1 MTLEVA
7 ASPIVSRGEA
17 QDGAFAVARGGWQG
31 AQNFWRARPLS
42 DAMALH
48 VPRAS
53 RALLSLGFT
62 ALLVLLS
69 PRVLAARA
77 TTRSL
82 GGADRYLTHVT
93 TDKPLYR
100 PGEQVLVRGLVL
112 EALSRKPYAGSLQAQ
127 LEVRG
132 PKGDV
137 VATSMVSTAD
147 AIWGYAWPI
156 PAGQPGG
163 EYTLRVTY
171 PWTGAAPAE
180 RKFDVRAYRAPRLK
194 SQIEFLRDGYGP
206 GDTVTATLD
215 VKRAEGGVPE
225 GAKVLAT
232 ALVDGATAAQVPCTV
247 DGKGRCTVR
256 FPLPTAMARGEGTLA
271 FTIEDGGVVES
282 AAKTI
287 PILLQTLD
295 VALYPEGGDL
305 VAGLAS
311 RVYFEARTPARKP
324 ADLMG
329 RVVEVDTGRVV
340 ARARSE
346 HEGRGRFELTPQAGV
361 RYALIID
368 APSGIQKRFPL
379 PEVKPRG
386 AVIRSREDVVPAS
399 RLVQLAVGL
408 SGVGRATVTLSQR
421 EVRVASAVIGDV
433 QGGAVTLD
441 PGEADGVLVAT
452 VWDHDGRPLAERLV
466 FRQPS
471 KEVTVE
477 LKADRERYVP
487 GGPVRLTAR
496 TTRAG
501 QPVSALV
508 MLTVTDDAVL
518 ELQEKRDQVPQLPV
532 MVLLEPE
539 VKELADAQLYLDAK
553 NPKSKLAVDL
563 LLGTQGWR
571 RFALTDTQGFLAR
584 QGDAAM
590 RVLAVRWPREPL
602 PISRPFPRGGG
613 RVGAFNGPRSAV
625 ALEQDM
631 VERSAKA
638 ADDGAGQPVADAFVG
653 MAPVAAVPP
662 AQAPEAPAAVAP
674 VLMLE
679 AKEEEAPMAEVARR
693 AKRDLSFADKSR
705 LMGQWV
711 YLREFAHAVRPNRKA
726 ADRVDFAETLYWN
739 AGVRTDARTG
749 EAQVSF
755 AMSDSVTTFKAFAG
769 AVGGDGALGSAV
781 AELESVQPFYAEPKL
796 PLEVTSGD
804 VVRLPVALVNGT
816 EARLAGAGVEIE
828 LKGDVKVVGGR
839 AVNLAS
845 RERARQLF
853 SLEIGDQAR
862 PVDVKLTARAGQYT
876 DVVTRTLSIKPRGFP
891 GRVSFGGLLSAK
903 GPVSHQVV
911 LPESVVPGSVRTSIA
926 VYPGPLANMTESL
939 ARLIQEPSGCFEQT
953 SSTTYPMTMAQQYF
967 QTHTGVSSEL
977 VASAREKLERGYQ
990 RLVGYET
997 SEKGF
1002 EWFGQNPGHEALT
1015 AFGLLHFTDMRQV
1028 REVDAA
1034 MLERTREWLLQ
1045 QRDGQGGFNRK
1056 RRALHVWVEDA
1067 DTSNAYIVWTLLE
1080 SASQPAEQA
1089 KVLSREVASLK
1100 AAAAKSTNSYVVAL
1114 AANAL
1119 ALAGDTAEAR
1129 ALMGR
1134 LASSQGNDGVVGGA
1148 TQSIVGSSGATLN
1161 IETTALAALAWM
1173 RDPSYVGNVERAMKF
1188 LAESSDG
1195 GRYGATQS
1203 TVLALRAIIAY
1214 DKARAS
1220 KLTPGRVSVYVD
1232 GRLVGEPV
1240 RFDGAAQEALKLPDV
1255 SALLGPGAR
1264 RVELRMEGGAELPY
1278 SVEVTYSALVP
1289 DSSKETRVALEVSLA
1304 KTDLT
1309 EGEPTEARVVVA
1321 NRTGQRLPTAVAIF
1335 GVPGG
1340 LEVRH
1345 DQLKELVKRQV
1356 VDAYEVLGRDV
1367 VLYWRGMEPHRRID
1381 VPLSLVAAVPGTY
1394 TGPASRAYLY
1404 YADEHKT
1411 WSEGVKVS
1419 IAPKP

>member
-1 MTLEVA
+1 MAHLF
-7 ASPIVSRGEA
+7 P
-17 QDGAFAVARGGWQG
+17 FA
-31 AQNFWRARPLS
+31 L
-42 DAMALH
+42 
-48 VPRAS
+48 
-53 RALLSLGFT
+53 RALLPLGVAAVF
-62 ALLVLLS
+62 VMVS
-69 PRVLAARA
+69 PRVQAARA

-82 GGADRYLTHVT
+82 GGENRYLTHVT

-127 LEVRG
+127 VEVRG

-137 VATSMVSTAD
+137 VTTSTASTAD
-147 AIWGYAWPI
+147 AVWGYAWPI

-194 SQIEFLRDGYGP
+194 SQIEFLREGYGP

-225 GAKVLAT
+225 GAKVTAN
-232 ALVDGATAAQVPCTV
+232 ALVDGATVAQVPCTV
-247 DGKGRCTVR
+247 DAKGRCTVR
-256 FPLPTAMARGEGTLA
+256 FPLPAAMERGEGTLA

-295 VALYPEGGDL
+295 LALYPEGGDL

-324 ADLMG
+324 ADLVG
-329 RVVEVDTGRVV
+329 QVVEVDSGKVV
-340 ARARSE
+340 AHVRSE

-361 RYALIID
+361 RYALRID
-368 APSGIQKRFPL
+368 SPSGIRKRFPL

-386 AVIRSREDVVPAS
+386 AVIRVREDVVPAG
-399 RLVQLAVGL
+399 RLVQLVVGL
-408 SGVGRATVTLSQR
+408 NNVGRATVTLSQR
-421 EVRVASAVIGDV
+421 EVRVASAVLGDV
-433 QGGAVTLD
+433 KGGPVTLD

-471 KEVTVE
+471 KELTVE
-477 LKADRERYVP
+477 LKADRTRYVP

-496 TTRAG
+496 TTRGG

-518 ELQEKRDQVPQLPV
+518 ELQEKRDQAPRLPV

-539 VKELADAQLYLDAK
+539 VKELADAQLYLDEK

-571 RFALTDTQGFLAR
+571 RFALTDAQGFLAR
-584 QGDAAM
+584 HGDAAM
-590 RVLAVRWPREPL
+590 RVLAVRWPREPVRKPRPSSISKAGRGAVEGMAPPMMDRNMDDEEEAFAGLAVNEVL
-602 PISRPFPRGGG
+602 P
-613 RVGAFNGPRSAV
+613 
-625 ALEQDM
+625 Q
-631 VERSAKA
+631 
-638 ADDGAGQPVADAFVG
+638 
-653 MAPVAAVPP
+653 MAPVAAAAPAPMPP
-662 AQAPEAPAAVAP
+662 AEEAPAP
-674 VLMLE
+674 VLQV
-679 AKEEEAPMAEVARR
+679 AKEEEAPKVQGFLR
-693 AKRDLSFADKSR
+693 AKRDMRGEDKR
-705 LMGQWV
+705 AVIQGQLI
-711 YLREFAHAVRPNRKA
+711 YLREFAHTARPNRKA
-726 ADRVDFAETLYWN
+726 GDRVDFAETLYWN

-749 EAQVSF
+749 EARVSF

-816 EARLAGAGVEIE
+816 EARLPGAGVKVE
-828 LKGDVKVVGGR
+828 LKGDVKVSGGPTLD
-839 AVNLAS
+839 LAS
-845 RERARQLF
+845 QARGRQLF
-853 SLEIGDQAR
+853 SLEIGQEAR
-862 PVDVKLTARAGQYT
+862 PVDVKLTASAGEYT

-891 GRVSFGGLLSAK
+891 GRVSFGGLLSSK
-903 GPVSHQVV
+903 GPATHRVV
-911 LPESVVPGSVRTSIA
+911 LPQGLVHGSVRTSIA

-967 QTHTGVSSEL
+967 QTHTGVNPEL
-977 VASAREKLERGYQ
+977 VASAKEKLERGYQ

-997 SEKGF
+997 SEKGY

-1028 REVDAA
+1028 RDVDAA

-1056 RRALHVWVEDA
+1056 RRALHVWVEDP

-1080 SASQPAEQA
+1080 SAGQPASQA
-1089 KVLSREVASLK
+1089 KELSREVASLK

-1129 ALMGR
+1129 RLMGR
-1134 LASSQGNDGVVGGA
+1134 LASAQGQDGVVGGA
-1148 TQSIVGSSGATLN
+1148 TQSIVGSSGETLN

-1173 RDPSYVGNVERAMKF
+1173 RDPAYVGNVERAMKF
-1188 LAESSDG
+1188 VAESSDG

-1220 KLTPGRVSVYVD
+1220 KLTPGQVRVYVD
-1232 GRLVGEPV
+1232 GRPVGEPV
-1240 RFDGAAQEALKLPDV
+1240 RFDGASQEALKLPDV
-1255 SALLGPGAR
+1255 SALLGAGER

-1278 SVEVTYSALVP
+1278 SVEVTYNTVTP
-1289 DSSKETRVALEVSLA
+1289 DSSKDTAVTLEVALA
-1304 KTDLT
+1304 KTALT
-1309 EGEPTEARVVVA
+1309 EGEPTEARVMVA

-1367 VLYWRGMEPHRRID
+1367 VLYWRGMEPHKRID

-1394 TGPASRAYLY
+1394 TGPSSRAYLY
-1404 YADEHKT
+1404 YADEHKV

>member
-1 MTLEVA
+1 M
-7 ASPIVSRGEA
+7 ASH
-17 QDGAFAVARGGWQG
+17 F
-31 AQNFWRARPLS
+31 PLP
-42 DAMALH
+42 L
-48 VPRAS
+48 
-53 RALLSLGFT
+53 RALLPLGVT
-62 ALLVLLS
+62 AFLVMLS
-69 PRVLAARA
+69 PRVLAARP

-82 GGADRYLTHVT
+82 GGGNRYLTHVT

-127 LEVRG
+127 VEVRG

-137 VATSMVSTAD
+137 VTTSTASTAD
-147 AIWGYAWPI
+147 AVWGYAWPI

-180 RKFDVRAYRAPRLK
+180 RKFDVRAFRAPRLK

-225 GAKVLAT
+225 GAKVTAN
-232 ALVDGATAAQVPCTV
+232 ALVDGATVAQVPCTV
-247 DGKGRCTVR
+247 DAKGRCTVR
-256 FPLPTAMARGEGTLA
+256 FPLPSAMERGEGTLA

-282 AAKTI
+282 ASKTI

-295 VALYPEGGDL
+295 LALYPEGGDL

-311 RVYFEARTPARKP
+311 RVYFEARTPSRKP
-324 ADLMG
+324 ADLVG
-329 RVVEVDTGRVV
+329 RVVEVGSGRVV
-340 ARARSE
+340 ARVRSE

-361 RYALIID
+361 RYALRID
-368 APSGIQKRFPL
+368 SPSGIQKGFPL
-379 PEVKPRG
+379 PEVKPGG
-386 AVIRSREDVVPAS
+386 AVLRVRDDVVPAG
-399 RLVQLAVGL
+399 RGVQLDVGL
-408 SGVGRATVTLSQR
+408 NNVGRATVTLSQR
-421 EVRVASAVIGDV
+421 EVRVASAVMGDV
-433 QGGAVTLD
+433 KGGRVTLD
-441 PGEADGVLVAT
+441 PGDADGVLVAT

-471 KEVTVE
+471 KELTVE
-477 LKADRERYVP
+477 LKADRTRYVP
-487 GGPVRLTAR
+487 GGPVQLTAR
-496 TTRAG
+496 TTRGG

-518 ELQEKRDQVPQLPV
+518 ELQEKRDQAPQLPV

-539 VKELADAQLYLDAK
+539 VKELADAQLYLDAT

-571 RFALTDTQGFLAR
+571 RFALTDVKGFLAR
-584 QGDAAM
+584 HGDAAM
-590 RVLAVRWPREPL
+590 RVLAVRSPQEPVRNRRLGIDKAGRGVAVPGLAGRAPPAMDREEDL
-602 PISRPFPRGGG
+602 
-613 RVGAFNGPRSAV
+613 
-625 ALEQDM
+625 
-631 VERSAKA
+631 
-638 ADDGAGQPVADAFVG
+638 AGDAFEG
-653 MAPVAAVPP
+653 QAPVAAADP
-662 AQAPEAPAAVAP
+662 APMAPMAP
-674 VLMLE
+674 
-679 AKEEEAPMAEVARR
+679 EEEAPAVEAPAPVLQVAKEDEAPKVQGFLR
-693 AKRDLSFADKSR
+693 AKREMRFDNRQQLIQ
-705 LMGQWV
+705 GQLV
-711 YLREFAHAVRPNRKA
+711 YLREFAHTARPNRKA
-726 ADRVDFAETLYWN
+726 GDRVDFAETLYWN

-749 EAQVSF
+749 EARVSF

-816 EARLAGAGVEIE
+816 EARLPGAGVKVD
-828 LKGDVKVVGGR
+828 LKGDVKVSGGPTLD
-839 AVNLAS
+839 LAS
-845 RERARQLF
+845 RARARQLF
-853 SLEIGDQAR
+853 SLEIGQEAR
-862 PVDVKLTARAGQYT
+862 PVDVKLTASAGEYT

-891 GRVSFGGLLSAK
+891 GRVSFGGL
-903 GPVSHQVV
+903 VSSKAPAVHRVV
-911 LPESVVPGSVRTSIA
+911 LPQSLVPGSVRTSIA

-967 QTHTGVSSEL
+967 QTHTGVSPEL

-997 SEKGF
+997 SEKGY
-1002 EWFGQNPGHEALT
+1002 EWFGQSPGHEALT

-1028 REVDAA
+1028 RDVDAV

-1067 DTSNAYIVWTLLE
+1067 DTSNAYILWTLLE
-1080 SASQPAEQA
+1080 SAGQSASQA
-1089 KVLSREVASLK
+1089 KELSREVASLK
-1100 AAAAKSTNSYVVAL
+1100 AAAAKSSNTYVVAL

-1119 ALAGDTAEAR
+1119 ALAGDTAESR
-1129 ALMGR
+1129 KLMGR
-1134 LASSQGNDGVVGGA
+1134 LASAQGQDGSVSGA
-1148 TQSIVGSSGATLN
+1148 TQSIVGSSGETLS

-1173 RDPSYVGNVERAMKF
+1173 RDPSYVGQVERAMKF

-1220 KLTPGRVSVYVD
+1220 QLTPGLVRVYVD
-1232 GRLVGEPV
+1232 GRPVGEPV
-1240 RFDGAAQEALKLPDV
+1240 RFDGASQEALKLPDV
-1255 SALLGPGAR
+1255 SALLGTGEH

-1278 SVEVTYSALVP
+1278 SVEVTYNLLTP
-1289 DSSKETRVALEVSLA
+1289 DSSKDTAVTLEVALA
-1304 KTDLT
+1304 KTALT

-1367 VLYWRGMEPHRRID
+1367 VLYWRGMEPHKRID

>member
-1 MTLEVA
+1 MD
-7 ASPIVSRGEA
+7 SPA
-17 QDGAFAVARGGWQG
+17 LP
-31 AQNFWRARPLS
+31 PL
-42 DAMALH
+42 
-48 VPRAS
+48 
-53 RALLSLGFT
+53 RALLPLGLT
-62 ALLVLLS
+62 ALLVMLS
-69 PRVLAARA
+69 PRVFAARA

-82 GGADRYLTHVT
+82 GGANRYLTHVT

-137 VATSMVSTAD
+137 VTTSTASTAD
-147 AIWGYAWPI
+147 AVWGYAWPI

-225 GAKVLAT
+225 GAKVTAN
-232 ALVDGATAAQVPCTV
+232 ALVDGTTVAQVPCTV
-247 DGKGRCTVR
+247 DAKGRCTVR
-256 FPLPTAMARGEGTLA
+256 FPLPAAMERGEGTLA

-295 VALYPEGGDL
+295 LALYPEGGDL

-324 ADLMG
+324 ADLTG
-329 RVVEVDTGRVV
+329 RVVEVGSGKVV
-340 ARARSE
+340 ARVRSE

-361 RYALIID
+361 RYALRID
-368 APSGIQKRFPL
+368 SPSGIQKSFPL
-379 PEVKPRG
+379 PEVKPSG
-386 AVIRSREDVVPAS
+386 AVIRVREDVVPVG
-399 RLVQLAVGL
+399 RGVQLAVGL

-421 EVRVASAVIGDV
+421 EVRVASAVMGDV
-433 QGGAVTLD
+433 KGGPVTLD

-452 VWDHDGRPLAERLV
+452 VWDHDGRPVAERLV

-471 KEVTVE
+471 KELSVE

-496 TTRAG
+496 TTRGG

-518 ELQEKRDQVPQLPV
+518 ELLEKREQAPQLPV

-584 QGDAAM
+584 HGDAAM
-590 RVLAVRWPREPL
+590 RVLAVRWPQEPVRK
-602 PISRPFPRGGG
+602 PRPSTVSKAGRGD
-613 RVGAFNGPRSAV
+613 AV
-625 ALEQDM
+625 AGLGQAQPLMDRNVIDE
-631 VERSAKA
+631 
-638 ADDGAGQPVADAFVG
+638 DDAFAGQAEGAVIPQQ
-653 MAPVAAVPP
+653 APVAAAAP
-662 AQAPEAPAAVAP
+662 APMLPAEEVLEEAPAP
-674 VLMLE
+674 VVQ
-679 AKEEEAPMAEVARR
+679 ADKEDEAPMARKASR
-693 AKRDLSFADKSR
+693 AKRDMRFDER
-705 LMGQWV
+705 HVIQGQLIS
-711 YLREFAHAVRPNRKA
+711 LREFAHTARPNRKA
-726 ADRVDFAETLYWN
+726 GDRVDFAETLYWN

-749 EAQVSF
+749 EARVSF

-816 EARLAGAGVEIE
+816 GARLSDAGGKVE
-828 LKGDVKVVGGR
+828 LKGDVKVSGGPTLD
-839 AVNLAS
+839 LAS
-845 RERARQLF
+845 QARARQLF
-853 SLEIGDQAR
+853 SLEIGQEAR
-862 PVDVKLTARAGQYT
+862 PVDVKLTASAGEYT

-903 GPVSHQVV
+903 AAAAHRVV
-911 LPESVVPGSVRTSIA
+911 LPQSLVPGSVRTSIA

-967 QTHTGVSSEL
+967 QTHTGVNPEL
-977 VASAREKLERGYQ
+977 VASAKEKLERGYQ

-997 SEKGF
+997 SEKGY

-1028 REVDAA
+1028 REVDTA
-1034 MLERTREWLLQ
+1034 MMERTREWLLQ

-1067 DTSNAYIVWTLLE
+1067 DTSNAYILWTLLE
-1080 SASQPAEQA
+1080 SAGQPASQA
-1089 KVLSREVASLK
+1089 KELSREVASLK

-1114 AANAL
+1114 AANTL

-1129 ALMGR
+1129 TLMGR
-1134 LASSQGNDGVVGGA
+1134 LAASQGQDGVVGGA
-1148 TQSIVGSSGATLN
+1148 TQSIVGSSGETLN
-1161 IETTALAALAWM
+1161 IETTALAVLAWM
-1173 RDPSYVGNVERAMKF
+1173 RAPAYVGNVERAMKF

-1220 KLTPGRVSVYVD
+1220 KLTPGLVRVYVD
-1232 GRLVGEPV
+1232 GRAVGEPV
-1240 RFDGAAQEALKLPDV
+1240 RFDGSSQEALKLPDV
-1255 SALLGPGAR
+1255 SALLGTGER

-1278 SVEVTYSALVP
+1278 SVEVTYNSVTP
-1289 DSSKETRVALEVSLA
+1289 DSSKDTAVTLEVALA
-1304 KTDLT
+1304 KTALT

-1367 VLYWRGMEPHRRID
+1367 VLYWRGMEPHKRID

-1394 TGPASRAYLY
+1394 TGPSSRAYLY

-1411 WSEGVKVS
+1411 WSGGVKVT
-1419 IAPKP
+1419 IAPKL

>member
-1 MTLEVA
+1 MAHLV
-7 ASPIVSRGEA
+7 P
-17 QDGAFAVARGGWQG
+17 FA
-31 AQNFWRARPLS
+31 L
-42 DAMALH
+42 
-48 VPRAS
+48 
-53 RALLSLGFT
+53 RALLPLGF
-62 ALLVLLS
+62 AAVFVMLS
-69 PRVLAARA
+69 PQVLAARA

-82 GGADRYLTHVT
+82 GGENRYLTHVT

-127 LEVRG
+127 VEVRG

-137 VATSMVSTAD
+137 VTTSTASTAD
-147 AIWGYAWPI
+147 AVWGYAWPI

-206 GDTVTATLD
+206 GDTVTATLE

-225 GAKVLAT
+225 GAKVTAN
-232 ALVDGATAAQVPCTV
+232 ALVDGATVAQVPCTV
-247 DGKGRCTVR
+247 DAKGRCTVR
-256 FPLPTAMARGEGTLA
+256 FPLPSAMERGEGTLA

-295 VALYPEGGDL
+295 LALYPEGGDL

-324 ADLMG
+324 ADLTG
-329 RVVEVDTGRVV
+329 RIVEVDSGRVV
-340 ARARSE
+340 ARVSSE

-361 RYALIID
+361 RYALRID
-368 APSGIQKRFPL
+368 SPSGIRKSFPL

-386 AVIRSREDVVPAS
+386 AVIRVREDVVPAGK
-399 RLVQLAVGL
+399 LVQLVVGL
-408 SGVGRATVTLSQR
+408 NGVGRGTVTLSQR
-421 EVRVASAVIGDV
+421 EVRVASAVLGDV
-433 QGGAVTLD
+433 KGGPVTLD

-452 VWDHDGRPLAERLV
+452 VWDHDGRPVAERLV

-471 KEVTVE
+471 KELSVE
-477 LKADRERYVP
+477 LKADRTRYVP

-496 TTRAG
+496 TTRGG

-518 ELQEKRDQVPQLPV
+518 ELQEKRDQAPQLPV

-539 VKELADAQLYLDAK
+539 VRELADAQLYLDAK

-571 RFALTDTQGFLAR
+571 RFALTDAQGFLAR
-584 QGDAAM
+584 HGDAAM
-590 RVLAVRWPREPL
+590 RVLAVRWPREPVRKHR
-602 PISRPFPRGGG
+602 PSSISKAG
-613 RVGAFNGPRSAV
+613 R
-625 ALEQDM
+625 
-631 VERSAKA
+631 
-638 ADDGAGQPVADAFVG
+638 GAGMAGMPRLEEPLMDEEGALAGDAFAG
-653 MAPVAAVPP
+653 QAPVAALPSMPAVAAAAPPPLPP
-662 AQAPEAPAAVAP
+662 AEAAPEVEAPAP
-674 VLMLE
+674 VLQV
-679 AKEEEAPMAEVARR
+679 AKEEEAPRTQGRLVRE
-693 AKRDLSFADKSR
+693 KRDRHFDDKQVIQ
-705 LMGQWV
+705 GQLI
-711 YLREFAHAVRPNRKA
+711 YLREFAHTARPNRKA
-726 ADRVDFAETLYWN
+726 GDRVDFAETLYWN

-749 EAQVSF
+749 EARVSF

-816 EARLAGAGVEIE
+816 EARLSGAGVKVD
-828 LKGDVKVVGGR
+828 LKGDVKVSGGPTLD
-839 AVNLAS
+839 LAS
-845 RERARQLF
+845 QARGRQLF
-853 SLEIGDQAR
+853 SLEIGQEAR
-862 PVDVKLTARAGQYT
+862 PVDVKLTASAGEYT

-891 GRVSFGGLLSAK
+891 GRVSFGGLLSSK
-903 GPVSHQVV
+903 GPAAHRVV
-911 LPESVVPGSVRTSIA
+911 LPQSLVPGSVRTSIA

-967 QTHTGVSSEL
+967 QTHTGVNPEL

-997 SEKGF
+997 SEKGY

-1028 REVDAA
+1028 RDVDTA

-1067 DTSNAYIVWTLLE
+1067 DTSNAYILWTLLE
-1080 SASQPAEQA
+1080 SAGQPASQA
-1089 KVLSREVASLK
+1089 KELSREVASVK
-1100 AAAAKSTNSYVVAL
+1100 AAAAKSSNSYVVAL

-1129 ALMGR
+1129 KLMGR
-1134 LASSQGNDGVVGGA
+1134 LASAQGQDGAVGGA
-1148 TQSIVGSSGATLN
+1148 TQSIVGSSGETLN

-1173 RDPSYVGNVERAMKF
+1173 RDPAYVGNVERAMKF
-1188 LAESSDG
+1188 VAESSDG

-1220 KLTPGRVSVYVD
+1220 KLTPGLVRVYVD
-1232 GRLVGEPV
+1232 DRPVGEPV
-1240 RFDGAAQEALKLPDV
+1240 RFDGSSQEALKLPDV
-1255 SALLGPGAR
+1255 SALLGTGER

-1278 SVEVTYSALVP
+1278 SVEVTFNMLTP
-1289 DSSKETRVALEVSLA
+1289 DSSRDTAVTLEVALA
-1304 KTDLT
+1304 KTALT

-1367 VLYWRGMEPHRRID
+1367 VLYWRGMEPHKRID

-1394 TGPASRAYLY
+1394 TGPSSRAYLY
-1404 YADEHKT
+1404 YADEHKV

>member
-1 MTLEVA
+1 MAHFV
-7 ASPIVSRGEA
+7 P
-17 QDGAFAVARGGWQG
+17 FA
-31 AQNFWRARPLS
+31 L
-42 DAMALH
+42 
-48 VPRAS
+48 
-53 RALLSLGFT
+53 RALLPLGVAAVFVT
-62 ALLVLLS
+62 LS
-69 PRVLAARA
+69 PQVLAARA
-77 TTRSL
+77 TSRSL
-82 GGADRYLTHVT
+82 GGENRYLTHVT

-112 EALSRKPYAGSLQAQ
+112 DALNRKPYAGSLHAQ
-127 LEVRG
+127 VEVRG

-137 VATSMVSTAD
+137 VTTSTASTAD
-147 AIWGYAWPI
+147 SVWGYAWPI
-156 PAGQPGG
+156 PAGQAGG

-215 VKRAEGGVPE
+215 VKRAEGGVPA
-225 GAKVLAT
+225 GAKVTAN
-232 ALVDGATAAQVPCTV
+232 ALVDGANVAQVPCTV
-247 DGKGRCTVR
+247 DAKGRCTVS
-256 FPLPTAMARGEGTLA
+256 FPLPAAMERGEGTLA
-271 FTIEDGGVVES
+271 FTIQDGGVVES

-295 VALYPEGGDL
+295 LAMYPEGGDL

-329 RVVEVDTGRVV
+329 RIVEVESGKVV
-340 ARARSE
+340 ARVSSE

-361 RYALIID
+361 RYALRID
-368 APSGIQKRFPL
+368 SPSGIRKSFPL

-386 AVIRSREDVVPAS
+386 AVIRVRDDVVPAGK
-399 RLVQLAVGL
+399 LVQLVVGL
-408 SGVGRATVTLSQR
+408 TNVGRATVTLSQR
-421 EVRVASAVIGDV
+421 EVRVASAVLDDV
-433 QGGAVTLD
+433 KGGPVTLN

-471 KEVTVE
+471 KELSVE
-477 LKADRERYVP
+477 LKADRTRYVP
-487 GGPVRLTAR
+487 GGPVQLTAR
-496 TTRAG
+496 TTRGG

-518 ELQEKRDQVPQLPV
+518 ELQEKRDQAPQLPV

-539 VKELADAQLYLDAK
+539 VKELADAQLYLDSK

-571 RFALTDTQGFLAR
+571 RFALTDTKAFLAR
-584 QGDAAM
+584 HGDAAM
-590 RVLAVRWPREPL
+590 RVLAVRWPPEPVRKPRPSAIAKAGRGAAVGGMPRMKEPL
-602 PISRPFPRGGG
+602 MDRNVVDEDVAFAGEAE
-613 RVGAFNGPRSAV
+613 GAAV
-625 ALEQDM
+625 PQ
-631 VERSAKA
+631 
-638 ADDGAGQPVADAFVG
+638 
-653 MAPVAAVPP
+653 MAPVAAAAPPPMPP
-662 AQAPEAPAAVAP
+662 ADAPAEVEAPAP
-674 VLMLE
+674 VLQA
-679 AKEEEAPMAEVARR
+679 AKEEEAPMERRRSLR
-693 AKRDLSFADKSR
+693 AKRDFNADDKQVIQ
-705 LMGQWV
+705 GQLI
-711 YLREFAHAVRPNRKA
+711 YLREFAHTARPNRKSG
-726 ADRVDFAETLYWN
+726 DRVDFAETLYWN

-749 EAQVSF
+749 EARVSF

-816 EARLAGAGVEIE
+816 EARLSGAGVKVE
-828 LKGDVKVVGGR
+828 LKGDVKVSGGPTLD
-839 AVNLAS
+839 LAS
-845 RERARQLF
+845 QARGRQLF
-853 SLEIGDQAR
+853 SLEIGQEAK
-862 PVDVKLTARAGQYT
+862 PVDVKLTASAGEFT

-891 GRVSFGGLLSAK
+891 GRVSYGGLVSAK
-903 GPVSHQVV
+903 APAAHQVV
-911 LPESVVPGSVRTSIA
+911 LPKSLVPGTVRTSIA

-967 QTHTGVSSEL
+967 QTHTGVNPEL
-977 VASAREKLERGYQ
+977 VASAKEKLERGYQ

-997 SEKGF
+997 SEKGY

-1028 REVDAA
+1028 RDVDTA
-1034 MLERTREWLLQ
+1034 MMERTREWLLQ

-1056 RRALHVWVEDA
+1056 RRALHVWVEDP

-1080 SASQPAEQA
+1080 SAGQPASQA
-1089 KVLSREVASLK
+1089 KELSREVASVK

-1114 AANAL
+1114 AANVL

-1129 ALMGR
+1129 KLMGR
-1134 LASSQGNDGVVGGA
+1134 LASAQGKEGVVDGA
-1148 TQSIVGSSGATLN
+1148 TQSIVGSMGETLN
-1161 IETTALAALAWM
+1161 IETTALATLAWM
-1173 RDPSYVGNVERAMKF
+1173 RDPAYVGNVERAMKF

-1220 KLTPGRVSVYVD
+1220 KLTPGLVRVYVD
-1232 GRLVGEPV
+1232 GRPVGEPV
-1240 RFDGAAQEALKLPDV
+1240 RFDGSSQEALKLPDV
-1255 SALLGPGAR
+1255 SALLGTGER

-1278 SVEVTYSALVP
+1278 SVEVTYNMLTP
-1289 DSSKETRVALEVSLA
+1289 DSSKDTAVTLEVALA
-1304 KTDLT
+1304 KTALT

-1321 NRTGQRLPTAVAIF
+1321 NRTGQKLPTAVAIF

-1367 VLYWRGMEPHRRID
+1367 VLYWRGMEPNKRID

-1394 TGPASRAYLY
+1394 TGPSSRAYLY
-1404 YADEHKT
+1404 YADEHKV

>member
-1 MTLEVA
+1 MT
-7 ASPIVSRGEA
+7 
-17 QDGAFAVARGGWQG
+17 F
-31 AQNFWRARPLS
+31 
-42 DAMALH
+42 H
-48 VPRAS
+48 VPRS
-53 RALLSLGFT
+53 LRALLTLGL
-62 ALLVLLS
+62 AGLLALLS
-69 PRVLAARA
+69 PHVFAARA

-82 GGADRYLTHVT
+82 GGANRYLTHVT

-100 PGEQVLVRGLVL
+100 PGEQVLARGLVL
-112 EALSRKPYAGSLQAQ
+112 EALSRKPFAGALQAR

-132 PKGDV
+132 PKGDIV
-137 VATSMVSTAD
+137 TTQAVSTAD
-147 AIWGYAWPI
+147 AVWGYAWPI

-194 SQIEFLRDGYGP
+194 SQIQFLRDGYGP

-225 GAKVLAT
+225 GAKVTAT
-232 ALVDGATAAQVPCTV
+232 ALVDGATVAQVPCTV

-256 FPLPTAMARGEGTLA
+256 FPLPAAMERGEGTLA

-295 VALYPEGGDL
+295 LTLYPEGGDL

-324 ADLMG
+324 ADLVG
-329 RVVEVDTGRVV
+329 RVVEVGTGRVV
-340 ARARSE
+340 ATVRSE

-361 RYALIID
+361 RYALRID
-368 APSGIQKRFPL
+368 APSGIKKSFPL

-386 AVIRSREDVVPAS
+386 AVLRVREDVVPAG
-399 RLVQLAVGL
+399 RMVQLAVGL

-421 EVRVASAVIGDV
+421 EVRVASAVLGDT
-433 QGGAVTLD
+433 QGGPVTLD

-452 VWDHDGRPLAERLV
+452 VWDHDGRPVAERLV

-471 KEVTVE
+471 KAVTVE
-477 LKADRERYVP
+477 LKADRTRYVP
-487 GGPVRLTAR
+487 GGPVQLTAR
-496 TTRAG
+496 TTRDG
-501 QPVSALV
+501 RPVSALV

-518 ELQEKRDQVPQLPV
+518 ELQEKRDQAPQLPV

-539 VKELADAQLYLDAK
+539 VKELADSQLYLDAK
-553 NPKSKLAVDL
+553 HPKSKLAVDL

-584 QGDAAM
+584 HGDAAM
-590 RVLAVRWPREPL
+590 RVLAVRWPQEPVLKPRPTTRKSGRGDAFDDRKLASGMAQPMREQEAML
-602 PISRPFPRGGG
+602 AEAEDADEGAGLLMGGVVPG
-613 RVGAFNGPRSAV
+613 V
-625 ALEQDM
+625 AL
-631 VERSAKA
+631 A
-638 ADDGAGQPVADAFVG
+638 AAA
-653 MAPVAAVPP
+653 APVPP
-662 AQAPEAPAAVAP
+662 AEAPMAPGP
-674 VLMLE
+674 VLRAE
-679 AKEEEAPMAEVARR
+679 AKEEEAPMDEAPRG
-693 AKRDLSFADKSR
+693 AKRDMNMLERRRIRAP
-705 LMGQWV
+705 QV
-711 YLREFAHAVRPNRKA
+711 YFREFAHTVRPNRKPG
-726 ADRVDFAETLYWN
+726 DRVDFAETLYWN

-749 EAQVSF
+749 EARVSF

-769 AVGGDGALGSAV
+769 AVGADGALGSAV

-816 EARLAGAGVEIE
+816 EGRLAGAGVKVE
-828 LKGDVKVVGGR
+828 LKGDVKVTGSGKLD
-839 AVNLAS
+839 LAS
-845 RERARQLF
+845 QARARQLF
-853 SLEIGDQAR
+853 SLEIGQEAR
-862 PVDVKLTARAGQYT
+862 PVDVKLTASAGEYT

-903 GPVSHQVV
+903 GPAEHRVV
-911 LPESVVPGSVRTSIA
+911 LPASVVPGSVRTSIA

-967 QTHTGVSSEL
+967 QTHTGVSPEL

-997 SEKGF
+997 SEKGY
-1002 EWFGQNPGHEALT
+1002 EWFGQAPGHEALT

-1028 REVDAA
+1028 REVDTA

-1067 DTSNAYIVWTLLE
+1067 DTSNAYILWTLLE
-1080 SASQPAEQA
+1080 SASNPVSQA
-1089 KVLSREVASLK
+1089 KALSREVASLK

-1134 LASSQGNDGVVGGA
+1134 LASLQGKDGVVGGA
-1148 TQSIVGSSGATLN
+1148 TQSIVGSSGETLN
-1161 IETTALAALAWM
+1161 IETTALATLAWM
-1173 RDPSYVGNVERAMKF
+1173 REPSFMGNVERAMKF

-1220 KLTPGRVSVYVD
+1220 KLTPGLVRVYVE
-1232 GRLVGEPV
+1232 GRPVGEPV
-1240 RFDGAAQEALKLPDV
+1240 RFDGSTQEALKLPDV
-1255 SALLGPGAR
+1255 SALLAAGER

-1289 DSSKETRVALEVSLA
+1289 DSSKDTSVALEVSLA
-1304 KTDLT
+1304 KKDLT
-1309 EGEPTEARVVVA
+1309 EGEPTEARVVMV

-1367 VLYWRGMEPHRRID
+1367 VLYWRGMEPHKRIN

>member
-1 MTLEVA
+1 M
-7 ASPIVSRGEA
+7 
-17 QDGAFAVARGGWQG
+17 AF
-31 AQNFWRARPLS
+31 
-42 DAMALH
+42 H
-48 VPRAS
+48 VPLPL
-53 RALLSLGFT
+53 RALLPLGFT
-62 ALLVLLS
+62 ALLVMLS

-82 GGADRYLTHVT
+82 GGANRYLTHVT

-127 LEVRG
+127 VEVRG

-137 VATSMVSTAD
+137 VTTSTASTAD
-147 AIWGYAWPI
+147 AVWGYAWPI

-225 GAKVLAT
+225 GAKVTAN
-232 ALVDGATAAQVPCTV
+232 ALVDGATVAQVPCTV
-247 DGKGRCTVR
+247 DAKGRCTVR
-256 FPLPTAMARGEGTLA
+256 FPLPAAMERGEGTLA

-295 VALYPEGGDL
+295 LALYPEGGDL

-311 RVYFEARTPARKP
+311 RVYFEARTPSRKP
-324 ADLMG
+324 ADLVG
-329 RVVEVDTGRVV
+329 RVVEVDSGRVV
-340 ARARSE
+340 ARVRSE

-361 RYALIID
+361 RYALRID
-368 APSGIQKRFPL
+368 SPSGIQKRFPL
-379 PEVKPRG
+379 PEVKPTG
-386 AVIRSREDVVPAS
+386 AVIRVREDVVPAG

-408 SGVGRATVTLSQR
+408 SNVGRATVTLSQR

-433 QGGAVTLD
+433 KGGPVTLD

-471 KEVTVE
+471 KELTVE

-487 GGPVRLTAR
+487 GGPVQLTAR
-496 TTRAG
+496 TTRGG

-518 ELQEKRDQVPQLPV
+518 ELLEKRDQAPQLPV

-584 QGDAAM
+584 HGDAAM
-590 RVLAVRWPREPL
+590 RVLAVRWPQEPVRK
-602 PISRPFPRGGG
+602 PRPSVSRSGRGG
-613 RVGAFNGPRSAV
+613 AV
-625 ALEQDM
+625 ASLGQAQPLMDRDVVLED
-631 VERSAKA
+631 EAF
-638 ADDGAGQPVADAFVG
+638 AGQAEEAGIPA
-653 MAPVAAVPP
+653 MAPVAAAAPAPMPP
-662 AQAPEAPAAVAP
+662 AEAAPAP
-674 VLMLE
+674 VLQV
-679 AKEEEAPMAEVARR
+679 AKEEEAPMMAGKAFR
-693 AKRDLSFADKSR
+693 AKKDMRFDDKQV
-705 LMGQWV
+705 LQGQLL
-711 YLREFAHAVRPNRKA
+711 YLREFAHTARPNRKA
-726 ADRVDFAETLYWN
+726 GDRLDFAETLYWN

-749 EAQVSF
+749 EARVSF

-816 EARLAGAGVEIE
+816 QARLSGAGVKVE
-828 LKGDVKVVGGR
+828 LKGDVKVSGGP
-839 AVNLAS
+839 ALDLAS
-845 RERARQLF
+845 QARARQLF
-853 SLEIGDQAR
+853 SLEIGQEAR
-862 PVDVKLTARAGQYT
+862 PVDVKLTASAGEYT

-903 GPVSHQVV
+903 APAAHRVV
-911 LPESVVPGSVRTSIA
+911 LPRSLVPGSVRTSIA

-967 QTHTGVSSEL
+967 QTHTGVNPEL

-997 SEKGF
+997 SEKGY

-1028 REVDAA
+1028 REVDTA

-1067 DTSNAYIVWTLLE
+1067 DTSNAYILWTLLE
-1080 SASQPAEQA
+1080 SAGQPASQA
-1089 KVLSREVASLK
+1089 KELSREVASLK

-1129 ALMGR
+1129 TLMSR
-1134 LASSQGNDGVVGGA
+1134 LASSQGKDGVVGGA
-1148 TQSIVGSSGATLN
+1148 TQSIVGSSGETLN
-1161 IETTALAALAWM
+1161 IETTALAALSWM
-1173 RDPSYVGNVERAMKF
+1173 RDPAYVGNVERAMKF

-1220 KLTPGRVSVYVD
+1220 KLTPGLVRVYVD
-1232 GRLVGEPV
+1232 GHPVGEPV
-1240 RFDGAAQEALKLPDV
+1240 RFDGSSQEALKLPDV
-1255 SALLGPGAR
+1255 SALLGTGER
-1264 RVELRMEGGAELPY
+1264 RLELRMEGGAELPY
-1278 SVEVTYSALVP
+1278 SVEVTYNSVTP
-1289 DSSKETRVALEVSLA
+1289 DSSKDTAVTLEVALA
-1304 KTDLT
+1304 KTALT

-1367 VLYWRGMEPHRRID
+1367 VLYWRGMEPHKRID

-1394 TGPASRAYLY
+1394 TGPSSRAYLY

-1411 WSEGVKVS
+1411 WSEGVKVT

>member
-1 MTLEVA
+1 
-7 ASPIVSRGEA
+7 
-17 QDGAFAVARGGWQG
+17 
-31 AQNFWRARPLS
+31 
-42 DAMALH
+42 MALH

-137 VATSMVSTAD
+137 VTTSAVSTSD
-147 AIWGYAWPI
+147 AVWGYAWPI

-171 PWTGAAPAE
+171 PWTGSAPAE

-225 GAKVLAT
+225 GAKVTAT
-232 ALVDGATAAQVPCTV
+232 ALVDGATVAQVPCTV

-256 FPLPTAMARGEGTLA
+256 FPLPAAMARGEGTLA

-295 VALYPEGGDL
+295 LALYPEGGDL

-324 ADLMG
+324 ADLVG

-368 APSGIQKRFPL
+368 APSGIRKRFPL
-379 PEVKPRG
+379 PEVKARG
-386 AVIRSREDVVPAS
+386 AVIRSREDVVPAG

-421 EVRVASAVIGDV
+421 EVRVASAVIGDA

-466 FRQPS
+466 FRQPA

-487 GGPVRLTAR
+487 GGPVQLTAR
-496 TTRAG
+496 TTRDG
-501 QPVSALV
+501 RPVSALL

-518 ELQEKRDQVPQLPV
+518 ELQEKRDQAPQLPV

-584 QGDAAM
+584 QGDAAL
-590 RVLAVRWPREPL
+590 RVLAVRWPQEPV
-602 PISRPFPRGGG
+602 PTSRPSTRGGG
-613 RVGAFNGPRSAV
+613 RVAAFNGPRLAP
-625 ALEQDM
+625 ALGQVMEA
-631 VERSAKA
+631 RSAKA
-638 ADDGAGQPVADAFVG
+638 ADEDAMEAAMGEGAARPVADAFLGV
-653 MAPVAAVPP
+653 APVAAPTP
-662 AQAPEAPAAVAP
+662 DAAPEAAAAAPPAR
-674 VLMLE
+674 MLQE
-679 AKEEEAPMAEVARR
+679 KEEAPREELARR
-693 AKRDLSFADKSR
+693 AKRDMRFADKSHPLR
-705 LMGQWV
+705 QWV

-726 ADRVDFAETLYWN
+726 GDRVDFAETLYWN

-749 EAQVSF
+749 EARVSF

-781 AELESVQPFYAEPKL
+781 AQLESVQPFYAEPKL

-816 EARLAGAGVEIE
+816 EARLGGAGVALE
-828 LKGDVKVVGGR
+828 LKGDVKVAGGHT
-839 AVNLAS
+839 VDLAAL
-845 RERARQLF
+845 ERGRQLF
-853 SLEIGDQAR
+853 SLEIGHEAR
-862 PVDVKLTARAGQYT
+862 PVDVKLTARAGEYT

-891 GRVSFGGLLSAK
+891 GRVSFGGLLSSK
-903 GPVSHQVV
+903 GPASHPVV

-967 QTHTGVSSEL
+967 QTHTGVNPEL

-990 RLVGYET
+990 RLMGYET

-1028 REVDAA
+1028 REVDTA

-1067 DTSNAYIVWTLLE
+1067 DTSNAYILWTLLE
-1080 SASQPAEQA
+1080 SASQPAAQA
-1089 KVLSREVASLK
+1089 KELSREVASLK
-1100 AAAAKSTNSYVVAL
+1100 AAAAKSTNNYVVAL

-1134 LASSQGNDGVVGGA
+1134 LASSQGTDGAVGGA
-1148 TQSIVGSSGATLN
+1148 TQSIVGSEGATLK
-1161 IETTALAALAWM
+1161 IETTALATLAWM
-1173 RDPSYVGNVERAMKF
+1173 REPSYVGNVERAMKF
-1188 LAESSDG
+1188 LAESSEG

-1214 DKARAS
+1214 DKARAL
-1220 KLTPGRVSVYVD
+1220 KLTPGTVSVYVD
-1232 GRLVGEPV
+1232 GRRVGEPV
-1240 RFDGAAQEALKLPDV
+1240 RFDGSAQEAIKLPDV
-1255 SALLGPGAR
+1255 SALLGPGSR
-1264 RVELRMEGGAELPY
+1264 RVELRMEDGAELPY

-1367 VLYWRGMEPHRRID
+1367 VLYWRGMEPRQRID